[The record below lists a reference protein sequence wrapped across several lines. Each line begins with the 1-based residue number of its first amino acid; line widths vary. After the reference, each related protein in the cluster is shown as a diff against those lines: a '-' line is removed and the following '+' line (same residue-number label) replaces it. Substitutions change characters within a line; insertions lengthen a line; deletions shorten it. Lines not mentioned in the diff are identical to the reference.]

1 MESYST
7 ISTNVGNKT
16 SNINDSINK
25 VKNISFDG
33 VWSGCAYDSLNQDLQ
48 LTLKTAESLRS
59 DLDTFSD
66 ILSQLEKYK
75 SLKEKVDSL
84 TAEINSISIPSDP
97 KLAAAAQSRKNSLI
111 SERSRVAEEKNR
123 LRQQIE
129 SKLATFKSISS
140 EIESVVYNPNE
151 HENYV
156 DYLIDIAKLEEKYN
170 TMTSAEFIE
179 YLQEMGIDMS
189 NLLPKNNS
197 DIAHRGSHPGG
208 IYENSLEAFIEAGE
222 KGFWGAEADIRFDEN
237 GNLVCSHNAVKN
249 GQNPTT
255 FEEYLDVCKKYGM
268 TAIIDLK
275 YANGVGKV
283 DEKLSPAILK
293 VIEEKGMMDSCVIQT
308 NNFKDIPYI
317 RSQSEDARIWLLGH
331 NTVTDENIKLA
342 KENNVE
348 CINFNNSENNAY
360 RIKKVT
366 DAGIDACVWNVQTAA
381 GKQQCLN
388 AGATYVMSDNVLG
401 ITPYQEGQTDF
412 NQVKGNYTSGSTSNN
427 DNTLS
432 GIVDNILENNKTTEN
447 NTSSQYTD
455 NSNIQFYDNYNS
467 ANNGTKTA
475 PSGSYDGPILLAN
488 QGRLNYTR
496 TDGVTVQES
505 WCDISLKNTP
515 ELKAFYE
522 FDGEKVVEGTKIKDM
537 EYWVRDDGVQMIG
550 DYVAVATDVIARKSY
565 GVKDN
570 MAGWQGGTY
579 NYGEVVETTLGKG
592 IVMGICTE
600 AQRLRR
606 VNGDSFTNLEVYTLW
621 NNSQYS
627 GTVRAKDYVPPNYAN
642 DPLLEYQD

>member
-1 MESYST
+1 MGTYSDMSAQAGSN
-7 ISTNVGNKT
+7 ISTMNGSL
-16 SNINDSINK
+16 SNI
-25 VKNISFDG
+25 KNVSFEG
-33 VWSGCAYDSLNQDLQ
+33 VWSGDAYNSLSKGLEKVIENADNAQKDLEKFAQ
-48 LTLKTAESLRS
+48 VLA
-59 DLDTFSD
+59 
-66 ILSQLEKYK
+66 QLEKYK
-75 SLKEKVDSL
+75 ALKEEIDRL
-84 TAEINSISIPSDP
+84 TAEINSITIPSAP
-97 KLAAAAQSRKNSLI
+97 PEAAAAAMSRKNSLI
-111 SERSRVAEEKNR
+111 AQRDKLITEKNQ
-123 LRQQIE
+123 LRQVIE
-129 SKLATFKSISS
+129 ATLATFKA
-140 EIESVVYNPNE
+140 IESQIEIIKYDPNE
-151 HENYV
+151 HKEYM
-156 DYLIDIAKLEEKYN
+156 DYIKEVEKLLEKMTPEERAKFL
-170 TMTSAEFIE
+170 SAI
-179 YLQEMGIDMS
+179 GMS

-208 IYENSLEAFIEAGE
+208 IWENSLEAFIEAGE
-222 KGFWGAEADIRFDEN
+222 KGFWGAEADVRFDEN
-237 GNLVCSHNAVKN
+237 GNLVCSHNAVKA
-249 GQNPTT
+249 GENPPS
-255 FEEYLDVCKKYGM
+255 FSEYLDICKKYGM

-283 DEKLSPAILK
+283 DENLSPAILK
-293 VIEEKGMMDSCVIQT
+293 IIEEKGMMDSCVIQT

-331 NTVTDENIKLA
+331 NAVTDDNIRLA

-348 CINFNNSENNAY
+348 CINFNNSENNSY

-381 GKQQCLN
+381 GKQNCLN

-401 ITPYQEGQTDF
+401 ITPYQEGQVDF
-412 NQVKGNYTSGSTSNN
+412 NAVKGNYGNVN
-427 DNTLS
+427 YN
-432 GIVDNILENNKTTEN
+432 
-447 NTSSQYTD
+447 QYAD
-455 NSNIQFYDNYNS
+455 NSSSNSNQYVETTNTQFYDNYNS
-467 ANNGTKTA
+467 ATNGTKTA
-475 PSGSYDGPILLAN
+475 PSGSYNGPILLAN

-505 WCDISLKNTP
+505 WCDISLKNAP
-515 ELKAFYE
+515 ELAAFYQ

-579 NYGEVVETTLGKG
+579 NYGDVVETTLGKG

-606 VNGDSFTNLEVYTLW
+606 VNGDMFTNLEVYTLW
-621 NNSQYS
+621 NNSPYS
-627 GTVRAKDYVPPNYAN
+627 GTVRAKDYIPPNHAN
-642 DPLLEYQD
+642 DPLLAYQD